1 MVLVTPDIVSYRP
14 DTTIESSIETIHQ
27 SWGKTYKGQAID
39 NVMDTTL
46 YMEGT
51 NQRVLLKFTKIF
63 EIQSIVAGINNRKK
77 MRIENGEFS
86 TVGENP
92 LCTEISVLGNAWV
105 LRRFE
110 CNKNLKYSGK
120 FAVFNTDINSITV
133 IREIKIYERNY
144 FRFFE
149 NWKFDFDLTM
159 CNII

>member
-1 MVLVTPDIVSYRP
+1 M
-14 DTTIESSIETIHQ
+14 HQ
-27 SWGKTYKGQAID
+27 SWGKTYKDQAID
-39 NVMDTTL
+39 NIMDTTL

-77 MRIENGEFS
+77 MRIEIGEFS

-92 LCTEISVLGNAWV
+92 LYTEISVLGNAWV

-120 FAVFNTDINSITV
+120 FVIFNRDINSITV
-133 IREIKIYERNY
+133 IREIKIYG
-144 FRFFE
+144 
-149 NWKFDFDLTM
+149 T
-159 CNII
+159 